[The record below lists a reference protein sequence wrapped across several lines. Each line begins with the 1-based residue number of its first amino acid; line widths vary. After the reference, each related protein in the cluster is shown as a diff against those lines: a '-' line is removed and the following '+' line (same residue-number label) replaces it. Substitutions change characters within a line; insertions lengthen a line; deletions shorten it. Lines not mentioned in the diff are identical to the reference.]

1 MSEKTRKIIVLL
13 IVLIFILS
21 MAIPALIVLLK

>member
-1 MSEKTRKIIVLL
+1 MTEKTRKIIVLL

-21 MAIPALIVLLK
+21 MAIPALIVLLM

>member
-21 MAIPALIVLLK
+21 MAIPALIVLLT